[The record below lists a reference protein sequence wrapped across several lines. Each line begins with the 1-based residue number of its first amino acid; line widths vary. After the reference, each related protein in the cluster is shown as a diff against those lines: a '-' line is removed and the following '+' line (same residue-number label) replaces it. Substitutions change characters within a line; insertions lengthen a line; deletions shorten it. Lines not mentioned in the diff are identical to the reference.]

1 MRKARYDMKQVVC
14 PNTSLLGYGKAVAK
28 PGRWI
33 AYRGDTESKIE
44 IGRVL
49 GRIAETERGTGETCI
64 GYLAV
69 IRLIM
74 EASAGG
80 IAWVN
85 PADVVYVLEKPPRN
99 FLAWITGDEW
109 VKSKADIARI
119 IAMNQHGTL
128 SESYICNRFDP
139 EAAYNARPEYVKQFI
154 LD

>member
-1 MRKARYDMKQVVC
+1 MRKARYDMKQVIC
-14 PNTSLLGYGKAVAK
+14 PNASLIGYGQYIVR
-28 PGRWI
+28 PGYWI
-33 AYRGDTESKIE
+33 AYRGNTENKIE

-49 GRIAETERGTGETCI
+49 GRIAETDRGGDDCK

-74 EASAGG
+74 EATAGG

-85 PADVVYVLEKPPRN
+85 PVDVVYALEKPPRN
-99 FLAWITGDEW
+99 FLAWITGDDW
-109 VKSKADIARI
+109 VKNKGDIARI
-119 IAMNQHGTL
+119 IAMCQHGTL
-128 SESYICNRFDP
+128 SESYIENRFDP